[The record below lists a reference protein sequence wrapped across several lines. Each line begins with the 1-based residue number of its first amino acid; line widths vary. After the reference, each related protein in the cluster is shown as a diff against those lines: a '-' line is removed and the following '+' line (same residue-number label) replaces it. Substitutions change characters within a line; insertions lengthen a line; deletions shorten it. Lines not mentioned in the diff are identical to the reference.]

1 MCRSSF
7 MDKSKKLK
15 LGWLFPYSGIFRNL
29 KNNLQQGW
37 ELALQKE
44 KSALAIEA
52 YPEFIQT
59 GAQKDTEDA
68 LRKLLLYEQVDLVIG
83 VVSTKVGLQ
92 LLPILEKERT
102 PCLLMNLGADIPIR
116 EFSSDYLFYNSL
128 HLWKSQWVMGRWA
141 QKKYGGEPSINMS
154 IYEGGYGLHESF
166 KSGTAVAGAATVKLN
181 IVKNFSSSPDTSPLI
196 QYLNQQRPN
205 HAHALLS
212 GTEGQ
217 QFLRLFREQD
227 LGSKMG
233 LTVNPFMAEDGLLP
247 EIPAGLELYNALSWS
262 ATMDNPENQAFV
274 RLYKESCG
282 EAPNV
287 FSLLAYEAGLALA
300 AATRDLP
307 GKISREELTR
317 MLGQVKPTGPRGGLS
332 FSTRPLHTDLPVYI
346 RQPVKM
352 SLTGNPENRILEME
366 TGIEWDDPSFAVGQ
380 SYLTGWQNPY
390 LCV

>member
-1 MCRSSF
+1 
-7 MDKSKKLK
+7 MDKTKKLK

-29 KNNLQQGW
+29 KNDLQQGW
-37 ELALQKE
+37 ETALQKE
-44 KSALAIEA
+44 KSALTIEA
-52 YPEFIQT
+52 HSEFIQT

-68 LRKLLLYEQVDLVIG
+68 LKKLLLYEQVDLVIG
-83 VVSTKVGLQ
+83 VVGTKVALN
-92 LLPILEKERT
+92 LLPILEKEQT

-128 HLWKSQWVMGRWA
+128 HLWKSEWVMGRWA

-166 KSGTAVAGAATVKLN
+166 KAGTSVSGAATVKLN

-196 QYLNQQRPN
+196 QYLNQQQPN

-212 GTEGQ
+212 GKEGE
-217 QFLRLFREQD
+217 QFLRLFQEHD
-227 LGSKMG
+227 LIAKTG
-233 LTVNPFMAEDGLLP
+233 LTVNPFMVEDGLLP

-262 ATMDNPENQAFV
+262 TALDNPENHAFLH
-274 RLYKESCG
+274 LYKESCG

-287 FSLLAYEAGLALA
+287 FSLLAYESGLALA

-307 GKISREELTR
+307 GKIGKHELTKA
-317 MLGQVKPTGPRGGLS
+317 LGQVRPVGPRGELS
-332 FSTRPLHTDLPVYI
+332 LSTRPLQTNVPVYI
-346 RQPVKM
+346 RKPMKT
-352 SLTGNPENRILEME
+352 SLTGIPENQILETE
-366 TGIEWDDPSFAVGQ
+366 TGIEWNDPSLAVGQ
-380 SYLTGWQNPY
+380 TYLTGWQNPY